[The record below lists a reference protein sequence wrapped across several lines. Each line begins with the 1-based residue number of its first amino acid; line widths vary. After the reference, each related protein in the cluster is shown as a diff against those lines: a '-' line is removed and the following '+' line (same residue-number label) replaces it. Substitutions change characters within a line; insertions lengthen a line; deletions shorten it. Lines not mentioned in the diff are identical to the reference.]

1 MHLYFFFVSVR
12 LSGQVGSDAAAASKA
27 AEVPHPVAAAAV
39 SSAFTYTS
47 KNVRGRSRNAGR
59 GGAIL
64 PEFEEENTTTVVGS
78 PGGTVTLDCNIFML
92 QDFTVSLYIYVN

>member
-1 MHLYFFFVSVR
+1 M
-12 LSGQVGSDAAAASKA
+12 
-27 AEVPHPVAAAAV
+27 AAAAV

-47 KNVRGRSRNAGR
+47 KNVRGRSRNAGGR
-59 GGAIL
+59 NGGAIL

-92 QDFTVSLYIYVN
+92 QDFTVSLFF